1 MEIIQIKERLTIL
14 AVLQHYGLNPDRN
27 KRINCPFHDDKTPS
41 MQVYPETGTVFC
53 FSSNCGLHGK
63 AIDQIDFIMHKEQCN
78 KHEAIEKA
86 KALLNH
92 VDIKPISEQKQPT
105 PPKPVVSEVEPPE
118 AVNTEILSKIFNY
131 FRNGFIMRKD
141 NKARNYLQSRNLDV
155 SKLENLGITFGYNSA
170 QFHHRGRI
178 SEQDMKLCELSGLLI
193 KSSNGS
199 RTEFSYTPWASHCA
213 IFPLCDEQGNI
224 TGMYGRSTA
233 NNPKNKHYYL
243 KNSKGLFYYPKKDAS
258 KLIITESIIDF
269 LSLYQ
274 IDEIRNQYDFMPI
287 YGTNRLNGEHKTT
300 ISKLEHLQEIIFFLD
315 GDKAGE
321 TAVKKYGEELRLQ
334 NEAIQISK
342 VPTPEG
348 EDINSLLQGHE
359 AEIFTHLL
367 QSRITLFSSTEDF
380 SIERKKAAEPEPKQD
395 AKPTKPEPKKG
406 ELNTT
411 NPNNLTFEGTTA
423 YYSIKGFKVQ
433 QLDSLKVSI
442 QITHPQTR
450 DDYRT
455 KLDLY
460 EHKQVS
466 GTAKQAADKLGLRG
480 DLIEKDL
487 SHLTNLLEDYRD
499 MKLTEENDETQL
511 KRERVRLPENTAKQ
525 CTAFLQKPD
534 LIQNMN
540 SLVHKAG
547 VIREENNRIFLLV
560 IASSYFMPET
570 LHAIVQ
576 GSTSSGK
583 THLVRQ
589 ISDFMPSEDVIRL
602 TRVTDSSF
610 YNYGEYQLQNKLIVI
625 EDYDG
630 LKEEAEYAFR
640 ELQSN
645 GELISSTSAK
655 DETSGTIY
663 AKIKRVRGPIC
674 SLVATTK
681 GAVYEDN
688 MSRCFVLA
696 VDESKEQD
704 IQIVNYQ
711 NNKAAGL
718 IDKKKEKDITR
729 FLQNCIRLLRP
740 CEVINPFATKI
751 LLPEKAAKIR
761 RLNQNFQNF
770 VKQITILNQYQR
782 KKDKEGRLITD
793 KEDVRAAIEIMFD
806 SIVLKV
812 DELDGSLRNFYENL
826 KSHTL
831 KKGKDYEFSRREIRQ
846 AMNISKTQQHTW
858 FKELEELEYITQTN
872 GYANR
877 GFKYKISYWDSIDK
891 LRAEIK
897 EYLHDQLE
905 KL

>member
-1 MEIIQIKERLTIL
+1 MEINEIKERLSIL
-14 AVLQHYGLNPDRN
+14 AVLQHYGLKPDRN
-27 KRINCPFHDDKTPS
+27 KRINCPFHNDRTPS
-41 MQVYPETGTVFC
+41 MQVYPETNTVFC
-53 FSSNCGLHGK
+53 FSSNCKLHGK
-63 AIDQIDFIMHKEQCN
+63 AIDQIDFIMHKESCT

-86 KALLNH
+86 KSLLNH
-92 VDIKPISEQKQPT
+92 VEIKPTSEQKHET
-105 PPKPVVSEVEPPE
+105 PPEPE
-118 AVNTEILSKIFNY
+118 TNTEILSKIFNY

-141 NKARNYLQSRNLDV
+141 NKARNYLQSRSLDV

-213 IFPLCDEQGNI
+213 IFALNDEKGNI
-224 TGMYGRSTA
+224 TGMYGRATHD
-233 NNPKNKHYYL
+233 NTRNKHYYL
-243 KNSKGLFYYPKKDAS
+243 KNSKGLFYYPKRDTKQ
-258 KLIITESIIDF
+258 LIITESIIDF

-300 ISKLEHLQEIIFFLD
+300 IGKLEHLQEIIFFLD

-321 TAVKKYGEELRLQ
+321 TAVKKYSEELRLQ

-359 AEIFTHLL
+359 PEIFTHLL
-367 QSRITLFSSTEDF
+367 QSRITLFSSTEIF
-380 SIERKKAAEPEPKQD
+380 SNEEKMGHPVPKVGKAEPKQD
-395 AKPTKPEPKKG
+395 ASETKPEPKKG
-406 ELNTT
+406 ELDTT
-411 NPNNLTFEGTTA
+411 NPNNLTFEGSTA
-423 YYSIKGFKVQ
+423 YYSIKGFKIQ

-442 QITHPQTR
+442 QIMHPQTR
-450 DDYRT
+450 EDYRT

-460 EHKQVS
+460 EYKQVS
-466 GTAKQAADKLGLRG
+466 GTARQAADKLGLRG

-499 MKLTEENDETQL
+499 MKLTEENGETQP
-511 KRERVRLPENTAKQ
+511 KRERVRVPENAVKQ
-525 CTAFLQKPD
+525 CTAFLQKPG

-589 ISDFMPSEDVIRL
+589 ISDFMPPEDVIRL

-610 YNYGEYQLQNKLIVI
+610 YNYGEYQLRNKLIVI

-645 GELISSTSAK
+645 GEIISSTSAK
-655 DETSGTIY
+655 DESNGTIY

-681 GAVYEDN
+681 GTVYEDN

-704 IQIVNYQ
+704 IHIVNYQ

-718 IDKKKEKDITR
+718 VDKKKEKDITQ
-729 FLQNCIRLLRP
+729 FLQNCIRLLKP
-740 CEVINPFATKI
+740 YEVINPFATKI

-793 KEDVRAAIEIMFD
+793 KEDIRAAIEIMFD

-831 KKGKDYEFSRREIRQ
+831 KKGKDYEFTRREIRQ
-846 AMNISKTQQHTW
+846 ALNISKTQQHTY
-858 FKELEELEYITQTN
+858 FKELEELEYISQTN
-872 GYANR
+872 GHANR
-877 GFKYKISYWDSIDK
+877 GFKYKISYWDNIDK

-897 EYLHDQLE
+897 EYLNNQLE
-905 KL
+905 NI